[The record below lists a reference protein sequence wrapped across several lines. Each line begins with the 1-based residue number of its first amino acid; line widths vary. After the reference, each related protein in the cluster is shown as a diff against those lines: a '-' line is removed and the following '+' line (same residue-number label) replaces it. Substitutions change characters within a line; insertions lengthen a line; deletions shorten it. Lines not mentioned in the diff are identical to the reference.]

1 MEFFFSS
8 KVNFLSFIE
17 KIKLFRLLQNK
28 LKTLENTI
36 CWVNEEEALFKFPQT
51 SYQDVGDIN
60 TISTGKKNRG
70 SDPSN
75 YNKKFV
81 CFIAQFWQLVFNSIS
96 KLLIHFLFDI

>member
-1 MEFFFSS
+1 MEKAVFGGVVFFSP

-60 TISTGKKNRG
+60 TISTGKNRV
-70 SDPSN
+70 SEPSN

-81 CFIAQFWQLVFNSIS
+81 CFIAQFWQ
-96 KLLIHFLFDI
+96 